1 MVIFETHFGRQS
13 KDLLVDL
20 DLSLK
25 KSLVFKFQSEK
36 ITLETFFSFFFF
48 FEIYSI
54 YQKIHPFGALIQ
66 WFFSILRVVQPL
78 L

>member
-36 ITLETFFSFFFF
+36 ITLETFF

-66 WFFSILRVVQPL
+66 WFFSIFRVVQPL

>member
-36 ITLETFFSFFFF
+36 ITLRHFLGFFF

>member
-1 MVIFETHFGRQS
+1 MVIFETHFGRQP

-25 KSLVFKFQSEK
+25 KSLVFKFQSGK
-36 ITLETFFSFFFF
+36 VTLGHFLQFCFFL
-48 FEIYSI
+48 IYSI

-66 WFFSILRVVQPL
+66 WFFSIFRVVQTL